1 RRFWKPFVFILVVAC
16 SMVEVIS
23 NRHFYDVLGGFT
35 FDPRTAWYRS
45 KLVDVAVIQGGMAG
59 HWIAGYGF
67 AEPGWSK
74 KIDNRDHTDIVNHYL
89 LILARYGIIGLL
101 PFAAILI
108 TVVNNLRNSFS
119 QSLFGDDKWLIWSL
133 AGTLFGLLITMFSVS
148 LFGPPKTILY
158 ILFGFCGII
167 PRIVKETNYQ
177 LLTTCQQNRPPVIG
191 CRNLP
196 GQARTNLPVTIYGA
210 SFRTA

>member
-1 RRFWKPFVFILVVAC
+1 
-16 SMVEVIS
+16 
-23 NRHFYDVLGGFT
+23 
-35 FDPRTAWYRS
+35 
-45 KLVDVAVIQGGMAG
+45 VAVIQGGMAG

-89 LILARYGIIGLL
+89 LILTRYGIIGLI

-108 TVVNNLRNSFS
+108 TVINNLRNSFS
-119 QSLFGDDKWLIWSL
+119 QSLFDDDKWLIWSL

-158 ILFGFCGII
+158 MLFGFCGVI
-167 PRIVKETNYQ
+167 PHIVKETNYQ
-177 LLTTCQQNRPPVIG
+177 LFTATQQDYPPIIG
-191 CRNLP
+191 CQNLP
-196 GQARTNLPVTIYGA
+196 GQAQINLPVIAHGTSLRTI
-210 SFRTA
+210 